1 MKSNKVKITKKE
13 GLGYTVEI
21 NGVLIDG
28 VSRVSVR
35 NIYTPEET
43 QEEVNISLI
52 DISSL
57 EITSN

>member
-1 MKSNKVKITKKE
+1 MKSNKVKIIKKE
-13 GLGYTVEI
+13 GLGYIVEI
-21 NGVLIDG
+21 NGVRIDG

>member
-35 NIYTPEET
+35 NIYTPEKT